1 MKSSDLKDIK
11 SLLEMIDA
19 KIEHIED
26 INADN
31 RSVIIKLVKQGN
43 QVVKFLSQL
52 DISMEDV
59 TEDYMSKLP
68 STESKE
74 DLSKIKS
81 IKELVDEYMDR
92 AEDLKELEKELK
104 KHKDK
109 LTPGQVGES

>member
-68 STESKE
+68 STESKK
-74 DLSKIKS
+74 DSSKIKS